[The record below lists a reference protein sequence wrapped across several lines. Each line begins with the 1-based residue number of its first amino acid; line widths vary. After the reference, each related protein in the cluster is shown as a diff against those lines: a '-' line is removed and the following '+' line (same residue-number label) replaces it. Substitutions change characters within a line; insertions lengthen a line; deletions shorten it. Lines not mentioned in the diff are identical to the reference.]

1 MMIAPAILVA
11 ESAATNGVPPIWVAV
26 IGAIVS
32 MATLGAK
39 YLSDKHK
46 SDADVQI
53 SKHSATERDK
63 KIKLLAEKLEEAN
76 KRLQE
81 ARQSETKLRTNL
93 GVLSIKLNTITG
105 VVKELAPDRPE
116 IIRIVDKIENSNA
129 GI

>member
-1 MMIAPAILVA
+1 MIAPAILVA